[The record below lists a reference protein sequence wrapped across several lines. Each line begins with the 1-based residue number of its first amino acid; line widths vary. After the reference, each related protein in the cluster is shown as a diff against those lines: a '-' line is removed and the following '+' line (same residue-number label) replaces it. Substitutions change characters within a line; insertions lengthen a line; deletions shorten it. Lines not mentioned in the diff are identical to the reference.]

1 MDLPQYDQLVL
12 LTLVL
17 VTTIFAH
24 WLCYSQTQSSSDKTH
39 LSKPTIRQK
48 TFRVSNVP
56 LDWNKDRLQ
65 SFLTEQGDITGPAV
79 ESLAVDIDGR
89 CSTGTV
95 TFQNILKQHQNDRS
109 WEIPLQ
115 RPPGSQSARDRCL
128 VLDDAFLG
136 ITPLFDPQPEDHKVD
151 IIAISGLGGHAFGS
165 FKERDGDYMWLR
177 DSLPYDLTREDTLN
191 PMARVMVYG
200 YESCVANSNSFQN
213 LEDLATSFHNSLL
226 ALAHTPTTR
235 PIIFIAHSLG
245 GLIIKETLITLSKSK
260 NEDNLKLA
268 KAVYGIVFF
277 GVPHDGMDISSLI
290 PMVENG
296 PNRFL
301 VESINRINSQIL
313 SIQRREFH
321 TALGGEGDSEIICF
335 YETEESRTAQKDKH
349 GNWTM
354 RGPRACLVTKSSATR
369 CRSWEDGPEHT
380 CAIARTHSDMVKFSR
395 QDHEYDKSRERLR
408 GLARR
413 ALMAQH
419 RKRSAGAKF
428 VVPYI
433 KNPDYVDRSATWEKL
448 KMQLGLD
455 QRQGAADTRQ
465 RVSLFGLGGV
475 GKTQIAL
482 AYVYWLR
489 EEFPDV
495 SVFWVH
501 ASTEE
506 RFRQSYA
513 SIAEECDIPGRN
525 DTKLDLLMLVKAW
538 LEKKLKAQ
546 WLMVID
552 NADDAQLFFPR
563 QQNTAHRPNEKLGRY
578 IPECAHGSI
587 LVTTRNKL
595 AGSRFAQGRPPIEV
609 GNMTSDESS
618 QLMRNIL
625 ENDDIRDDEISG
637 LATRLENLPLALAQA
652 AAFIQE
658 NTISISRYIRL
669 LDESNVALVD
679 RLSEPFE
686 TVGRDSDTPHAVT
699 ATWIISF
706 KQIEKQDRFT
716 GEILSLI
723 SLFDRQAI
731 PREFIT
737 YYWQRKTVSEVD
749 KPIQEARVTKALGT
763 LKAFCFVSEAKDES
777 LDMHRLVQL
786 VARKWLTIKGKMAEF
801 AQQAL
806 KTVSSAFPYGDFETR
821 EVCLKYLPHAFAVL
835 KNADTA
841 SKAGKKARARL
852 LHNMAGYFDY
862 KGHWEEA
869 KQYGIG
875 AVKLRIEILGE
886 EHPDTLTCMGNL
898 VTIYLNQGRLKEA
911 EELGVDVMKITKR
924 VLGEEH
930 PDTLMS
936 MNNLASTYRK
946 QGRLQEAEELDV
958 DVMKITKRVL
968 GEEHP
973 HTLTSMAN
981 LASTYRKQGRLK
993 EAGELDVDVMKITKR
1008 VLGEEHP
1015 DTLMSM
1021 NNLAS
1026 TYRKQGRL
1034 QEAEELDVDVMKIT
1048 KRVLGEE
1055 HPHTLTSMANL
1066 AATYRNQERLK
1077 EAEELEVDVMEIRKR
1092 VLGEEHPDTLT
1103 SMGNLASTY
1112 SQQGRWKD
1120 AEELQ
1125 VIVME
1130 KSKRVL
1136 REEHPSTLTS
1146 MGNLASTYLNQGCLK
1161 EAEELQVDVMEIRKR
1176 VLGEEHPST
1185 LTSMG
1190 NLAATYWKQGRLKE
1204 AEELEVDVMEIR
1216 KRVLGEEHPSTLTS
1230 MANLAATYRNQE
1242 RLKEAEELEVDVMEI
1257 RKRVLGEEHPDTL
1270 TSMGNLA
1277 STYSQQ
1283 GRWKDAEE
1291 LQVIVMEKTRI
1302 PSPERSFDEPCQGQA
1317 LDDTSSASTHVE
1329 SEATEAGFGS
1339 DAEVSSTSPSLR
1351 CFSHKSSQMHKTM
1364 QSKDGD
1370 TGSEGSSNEDAL
1382 DGLGSQHREE
1392 SSSSLPDVEDSGSED
1407 DGLDDVRHG
1416 RKRPKA
1422 SKPSSCTATSS
1433 QSPELRGPT
1442 AQAQQLQTSTQTS
1455 GHHIRS
1461 PTPSRE
1467 TPIPPVAELFAQF
1480 EEWPLGGAVLKRI
1493 TEGSKTTF
1501 QLQFEWDPTSCQP
1514 HGDSSMSR
1522 LKRKRLP
1529 DISHLLSKSWTRS
1542 RPWADNSLSTS
1553 DTIYV
1558 ADSGV
1563 DAPSSDDNLS
1573 NGSDSEYNS
1582 DRDIVKEARYQT
1594 FRRKKVQRRRWTM
1607 EDEDLLWQLKQDKLS
1622 DSEIATIL
1630 KRTESGVKQHWDII
1644 ERAQRY
1650 EKTKGA

>member
-1 MDLPQYDQLVL
+1 MTIPGRFLYDNYLGASLPATDIWYSMMHSLVSL
-12 LTLVL
+12 HFLIRNQKIT
-17 VTTIFAH
+17 
-24 WLCYSQTQSSSDKTH
+24 K
-39 LSKPTIRQK
+39 LS
-48 TFRVSNVP
+48 N
-56 LDWNKDRLQ
+56 
-65 SFLTEQGDITGPAV
+65 
-79 ESLAVDIDGR
+79 
-89 CSTGTV
+89 
-95 TFQNILKQHQNDRS
+95 
-109 WEIPLQ
+109 
-115 RPPGSQSARDRCL
+115 
-128 VLDDAFLG
+128 
-136 ITPLFDPQPEDHKVD
+136 
-151 IIAISGLGGHAFGS
+151 IIAISGLGSHAFRS
-165 FKERDGDYMWLR
+165 FEERDGDHMWLR

-200 YESCVANSNSFQN
+200 YESCVANSNSFQS
-213 LEDLATSFHNSLL
+213 LEDLATSFYNSLL
-226 ALAHTPTTR
+226 ALAYTPTTR

-260 NEDNLKLA
+260 NEDNLKLV

-419 RKRSAGAKF
+419 RKRSAGAK
-428 VVPYI
+428 Y
-433 KNPDYVDRSATWEKL
+433 YVNRSATWEKL
-448 KMQLGLD
+448 KMQLGFD
-455 QRQGAADTRQ
+455 QRPGAADARQ

-475 GKTQIAL
+475 GKTQIAI

-513 SIAEECDIPGRN
+513 WIAEECDIPGR
-525 DTKLDLLMLVKAW
+525 DDRKLDLLMLVKAW

-552 NADDAQLFFPR
+552 NADDDQLFFPL
-563 QQNTAHRPNEKLGRY
+563 QQNIAHRLNEKLGRY

-587 LVTTRNKL
+587 LITTRNKK
-595 AGSRFAQGRPPIEV
+595 AGLRFAQGRPPIEV

-625 ENDDIRDDEISG
+625 ENGDIRDDEISG
-637 LATRLENLPLALAQA
+637 LATRLENLPLALTQA

-706 KQIEKQDRFT
+706 EQIEKQDRFT

-737 YYWQRKTVSEVD
+737 YYWQKKMVSEVD
-749 KPIQEARVTKALGT
+749 KPSQEVRVTKALGT
-763 LKAFCFVSEAKDES
+763 LKAFCFISEAKDES
-777 LDMHRLVQL
+777 LNMHRLVQL
-786 VARKWLTIKGKMAEF
+786 VARKWLAIKGEMAEF

-806 KTVSSAFPYGDFETR
+806 RTVSSAFPYGEFETR

-852 LHNMAGYFDY
+852 LHNIAGYFDY
-862 KGHWEEA
+862 EGHWEEA
-869 KQYGIG
+869 EQYGIG
-875 AVKLRIEILGE
+875 AVKLRIEIHGE

-930 PDTLMS
+930 PDTLIS
-936 MNNLASTYRK
+936 MGNLAATYWNQGRLKEAEELAVDVVKIRKRVLEEEHPSTLTSMGNLASTYWK
-946 QGRLQEAEELDV
+946 QGRWKEAEELAV
-958 DVMKITKRVL
+958 DVMEITKRVL

-1034 QEAEELDVDVMKIT
+1034 QEAEELDLDVMKIT

-1066 AATYRNQERLK
+1066 ASTYRKQGRLQ
-1077 EAEELEVDVMEIRKR
+1077 EAEKLDIDVMKITKR
-1092 VLGEEHPDTLT
+1092 VLGEEHPDTLM

-1112 SQQGRWKD
+1112 LQQGCWKD

-1136 REEHPSTLTS
+1136 GEEHPSTLTS
-1146 MGNLASTYLNQGCLK
+1146 MCNLASTYLNQGCLK

-1190 NLAATYWKQGRLKE
+1190 NLAATYWNQGRLKE

-1230 MANLAATYRNQE
+1230 MGNLAATYSQQGRW
-1242 RLKEAEELEVDVMEI
+1242 KDAEELEVDVMEI

-1291 LQVIVMEKTRI
+1291 LEVDVMEIRKRV
-1302 PSPERSFDEPCQGQA
+1302 
-1317 LDDTSSASTHVE
+1317 L
-1329 SEATEAGFGS
+1329 
-1339 DAEVSSTSPSLR
+1339 
-1351 CFSHKSSQMHKTM
+1351 
-1364 QSKDGD
+1364 
-1370 TGSEGSSNEDAL
+1370 
-1382 DGLGSQHREE
+1382 REE
-1392 SSSSLPDVEDSGSED
+1392 
-1407 DGLDDVRHG
+1407 H
-1416 RKRPKA
+1416 
-1422 SKPSSCTATSS
+1422 PS
-1433 QSPELRGPT
+1433 
-1442 AQAQQLQTSTQTS
+1442 
-1455 GHHIRS
+1455 
-1461 PTPSRE
+1461 
-1467 TPIPPVAELFAQF
+1467 
-1480 EEWPLGGAVLKRI
+1480 
-1493 TEGSKTTF
+1493 
-1501 QLQFEWDPTSCQP
+1501 
-1514 HGDSSMSR
+1514 
-1522 LKRKRLP
+1522 
-1529 DISHLLSKSWTRS
+1529 TR
-1542 RPWADNSLSTS
+1542 
-1553 DTIYV
+1553 
-1558 ADSGV
+1558 
-1563 DAPSSDDNLS
+1563 
-1573 NGSDSEYNS
+1573 
-1582 DRDIVKEARYQT
+1582 
-1594 FRRKKVQRRRWTM
+1594 
-1607 EDEDLLWQLKQDKLS
+1607 
-1622 DSEIATIL
+1622 
-1630 KRTESGVKQHWDII
+1630 
-1644 ERAQRY
+1644 
-1650 EKTKGA
+1650 